1 MAAGWREEVDQ
12 REGREGVGGPKP
24 TAVRESGSS
33 NGQWA
38 TVSGLVSG
46 QQ

>member
-12 REGREGVGGPKP
+12 REGREGGPE
-24 TAVRESGSS
+24 ANSSERESGSS
-33 NGQWA
+33 NGQRA